1 MGNDQSTVIDEER
14 KMLESLYQISEGRL
28 DTDDRNHVNS
38 KVNAGTAAPNCQPS
52 HTLQEIEEERLRREK
67 EEERRR
73 VEAEIKEAERLAGL
87 LDINDSQHKEY
98 LEAQR
103 LALLD
108 SSQSSSGGSG
118 RASSLSQS
126 QQQQQMQQGSIGSY
140 VQMAKTGYQE
150 LVNAIIRP
158 PRAKY
163 REEHL
168 GPPAFS
174 FLGKRFT
181 RTDFTL
187 QTAAGLNLQCSHWEP
202 VERTAVRIPVVI
214 YMHGN
219 ASARVEVL
227 PQLTVLLALGVAV
240 FAFDFAGSGKSDG
253 DHVTLGYYER
263 EDLMCVVAHLRATD
277 VVSTIALWGRSM
289 GAVTALLHGDRD
301 PSIAAMVLD
310 SPFADLSR
318 LCEEMVDKA
327 REQGINVPGFVSS
340 VAIRMIRGSVRKQ
353 ADFDI
358 KDVSPITHV
367 PHCFI
372 PALFVAAEN
381 DDFIT
386 KEHSL
391 SLHDAYAGDANMIVV
406 DGDHNSTRPRFMFDS
421 VSIFLEA
428 CLQIPPEWQLRVHPS
443 MNITSP
449 PWRYP
454 GAQNSRN
461 SSPSNAIRTERCSG
475 MHTVTSPTRQTNLDN
490 DSDIDVEEEAAAA
503 IAAGLDFAD
512 EDNNNSGSNIDVE
525 TLGMTSER
533 QREIQGSL
541 FRMLGHENESD
552 EQNGESEVADMNSAA
567 KKTPSGEDDM

>member
-28 DTDDRNHVNS
+28 DNNDRNHVNS
-38 KVNAGTAAPNCQPS
+38 KVNAGTSAPNCQPS
-52 HTLQEIEEERLRREK
+52 HTLKEIEEERVRREK
-67 EEERRR
+67 EEEQRQ
-73 VEAEIKEAERLAGL
+73 VEREIKEAERLAGL
-87 LDINDSQHKEY
+87 LDINDSQHRAY
-98 LEAQR
+98 LEEQHRKR
-103 LALLD
+103 LD
-108 SSQSSSGGSG
+108 SQSSSGSTK
-118 RASSLSQS
+118 SSQSLSAS
-126 QQQQQMQQGSIGSY
+126 QQAQLQQGSLGSY

-187 QTAAGLNLQCSHWEP
+187 QTTTGLNLQCSHWEP

-219 ASARVEVL
+219 ASARIEVL

-240 FAFDFAGSGKSDG
+240 FAFDFGGSGKSDG
-253 DHVTLGYYER
+253 EHVTLGYFER
-263 EDLMCVVAHLRATD
+263 EDLLCVVAHLRATD

-289 GAVTALLHGDRD
+289 GAVTALMHGDRD
-301 PSIAAMVLD
+301 PSIAGMVLD
-310 SPFADLSR
+310 SPFADLTR

-327 REQGINVPGFVSS
+327 RDQGINVPGFVSS
-340 VAIRMIRGSVRKQ
+340 VAIRMIRGSVRRQ
-353 ADFDI
+353 AEFDI

-367 PHCFI
+367 PHCYI

-386 KEHSL
+386 KAHSL

-421 VSIFLEA
+421 VSIFLQA
-428 CLQIPPEWQLRVHPS
+428 CLQIPPEWQLRIHPS
-443 MNITSP
+443 MNVTSP

-454 GAQNSRN
+454 GAQNSRH
-461 SSPSNAIRTERCSG
+461 SSPTHAMRRPE
-475 MHTVTSPTRQTNLDN
+475 MHSVTSPTRRSNLDD
-490 DSDIDVEEEAAAA
+490 DSEIDLEEEAAAA
-503 IAAGLDFAD
+503 IAAGLDFTD
-512 EDNNNSGSNIDVE
+512 DDDNNSGANIDVE

-533 QREIQGSL
+533 QREIEGSL
-541 FRMLGHENESD
+541 FRMLGHETENEGESG
-552 EQNGESEVADMNSAA
+552 ENKEEGTNGETA
-567 KKTPSGEDDM
+567 KAPSGV